1 MRAEIIAI
9 GNELTSGARLDTNSQ
24 WLSLELAELGIR
36 VQYHT
41 TIDDDLPALVA
52 EMRSAVNRS
61 DLVLITGGLGPTL
74 DDLTRQAMAELAQV
88 PLVLDV
94 EQLAIIESMFSRR
107 NRPMA
112 ERNRIQA
119 MFPEGSEPI
128 SNPRGTAPG
137 IWQQVGRKGQPEPCV
152 LAAMPGVP
160 SEMKRMFREEIRPRL
175 PGGETV
181 IRRARINCF
190 GIGESD
196 AEARL
201 GELTARG
208 REPEIGITV
217 HEATI
222 TLRIN
227 AHGPTEEACRAQ
239 IEQAR
244 REIHERMG
252 TLVFSEEDDELQ
264 HVVIRQLAAAGL
276 TLATAECGTGGL
288 LAERLT
294 DVENY
299 EAAYRGGL
307 VLTRDGAG
315 WELLGIPS
323 EQREAA
329 GNEVAAGAM
338 ARGCR
343 EKFGTDFA
351 LAVTERPAYDVEQE
365 SGQVPA
371 LYLALAGENLLTVRE
386 QVLVGDA
393 AIARSRAAKGVLD
406 LLRRHLQQ
414 QDEQKTG

>member
-227 AHGPTEEACRAQ
+227 AHGPTEEACQAQ

>member
-1 MRAEIIAI
+1 MRAEVIAI
-9 GNELTSGARLDTNSQ
+9 GTELTSGARLDTNSQ
-24 WLSLELAELGIR
+24 WLSLELAELGIP

-41 TIDDDLPALVA
+41 TIDDDLPAIVA
-52 EMRSAVNRS
+52 ELRSAVNRS

-74 DDLTRQAMAELAQV
+74 DDLTRQAMAELAQA

-94 EQLAIIESMFSRR
+94 EQLAIIESMFARR

-137 IWQQVGRKGQPEPCV
+137 IWQEISRKGQAEPCR

-160 SEMKRMFREEIRPRL
+160 SEMKRMFREEIRHRL
-175 PGGETV
+175 PGGQRV

-208 REPEIGITV
+208 RVPEIGITV

-227 AHGPTEEACRAQ
+227 ALGATAEECTEQ
-239 IEQAR
+239 IDQAR
-244 REIHERMG
+244 REIVQRMG
-252 TLVFSEEDDELQ
+252 SLVFGEEDDELQ
-264 HVVIRQLAAAGL
+264 HVVIRQLVAAGQ

-294 DVENY
+294 DVEQY
-299 EAAYRGGL
+299 ESAYRGGL
-307 VLTRDGAG
+307 VLTEDAAG
-315 WELLGIPS
+315 WDLLGVPAAVVAEADS
-323 EQREAA
+323 ETLA
-329 GNEVAAGAM
+329 GLM
-338 ARGCR
+338 ARSCR
-343 EKFGTDFA
+343 ERFQTDFA
-351 LAVTERPAYDVEQE
+351 LAVTERPAYDVEQS

-371 LYLALAGENLLTVRE
+371 LYLALAGEGLLEVRE
-386 QVLVGDA
+386 QVLVGDSS
-393 AIARSRAAKGVLD
+393 IARSRAAKGVLD
-406 LLRRHLQQ
+406 LLRRQLAKAEHG
-414 QDEQKTG
+414 KP

>member
-227 AHGPTEEACRAQ
+227 AHGPTEEACQAQ

-294 DVENY
+294 DVAGY

-371 LYLALAGENLLTVRE
+371 LYLAVAGENLLTVRE

-414 QDEQKTG
+414 QDGQ